1 MYEEN
6 YGYEYNGNDANGSDY
21 GAYNS
26 ASGSD
31 YGAYNSQGHDY
42 GENSGSGGASAGSGF
57 SGGSTG
63 SDFGGAGAGSSF
75 GGAGVSGASSTPGGA
90 GEDELLSQID
100 AFRDKAKELQDL
112 ISERERKVNELG
124 SGQGGMAPSVDM
136 TREFDRM
143 SESINASLSGIVQRL
158 NQQGQTLAGI
168 ENRIGAQDNMLTGIE
183 TRLGTQDGALSGIE
197 SKIDSFEGGSG
208 EGADTASLK
217 EEIAELNR
225 SVEKVIS
232 DLDTMK
238 NEISE
243 KIHSEN
249 VKVYRNLND
258 VIKEGNGGED
268 DKNEILKKIKGAKG
282 TASWAFTFALLDF
295 MGIAGIIVLMLRL
308 VGII

>member
-6 YGYEYNGNDANGSDY
+6 YGYEYNGNDSNGGDY

-26 ASGSD
+26 AG
-31 YGAYNSQGHDY
+31 
-42 GENSGSGGASAGSGF
+42 
-57 SGGSTG
+57 G
-63 SDFGGAGAGSSF
+63 SDFG
-75 GGAGVSGASSTPGGA
+75 GASSTPGGA

-112 ISERERKVNELG
+112 ITERERKVNELG

-158 NQQGQTLAGI
+158 NQQSTTLNGI
-168 ENRIGAQDNMLTGIE
+168 ENRIGAQDNMLNGIE

-217 EEIAELNR
+217 EEIAEINR

-232 DLDTMK
+232 DLDAMK
-238 NEISE
+238 NELSE

-258 VIKEGNGGED
+258 VIKEGSSGED